1 MKWKECPTFRRY
13 VKAIDR
19 KCFIIIEALNRTKTK
34 NLSLIARETYMPPAL
49 VHYYYD
55 KLARRGIVKLKTKI
69 NIRKIGLQP
78 LELIIKQENIKTE
91 EIEEQLKNVK
101 YWRTITRYYTSKE
114 TYYHVIL
121 NIPTEKVKE
130 LKKDITVLE
139 EKIKIKILT
148 QNLNPIEV
156 NPKSNF
162 QWFNEEEKRWLFN
175 WNEWINEEPKER
187 EINLNP
193 RKEEKVML
201 DEPDIFILKK
211 LEENP
216 DVTFKDL
223 AKALGVTPPTIR
235 YHYYKHLI
243 NYQILEGFE
252 PTLYPYPKDLALDL
266 IANIKFHTNEK
277 IKTFIGSLENKPFT
291 QRIWINPEQQA
302 ITMYIYLLI
311 DQMPNFMEAMTIL
324 KEKEQIKKY
333 TVGVIDK
340 NRRYERSLPAELY
353 EKGRWK

>member
-1 MKWKECPTFRRY
+1 MRWKECPTFRRY

-34 NLSLIARETYMPPAL
+34 NLSLIARETDMPPAL

-78 LELIIKQENIKTE
+78 LELIIKQENMKTE

-114 TYYHVIL
+114 AHYHAIF
-121 NIPTEKVKE
+121 NIPTEKVEE
-130 LKKDITVLE
+130 LKKDITALE

-175 WNEWINEEPKER
+175 WNEWINEETKER

-243 NYQILEGFE
+243 NYRILEGFE
-252 PTLYPYPKDLALDL
+252 LTLYPYPKDLALDL
-266 IANIKFHTNEK
+266 IANIKFHTSETM
-277 IKTFIGSLENKPFT
+277 KTFIGSLENKPFT

-324 KEKEQIKKY
+324 KEKGKIKKY